1 MKKLL
6 FFILLLSPSILLLA
20 QTEKAPYQV
29 KSLSNDA
36 IKLANI
42 KTSGGN
48 ISVQGVE
55 PANARIEVY
64 ITASNGRHN
73 TLSKEEIQKRL
84 DADYELNITTA
95 NGKLTAIAK
104 AKQHIRDWKK
114 ALNISFIVYIP
125 SNSATDLSTS
135 GGNISLDNLSGDEKF
150 TTSGGN
156 LLINHVGGK
165 INGKTSGGNIEIENS
180 KDEIEVSTSGGNV
193 VAKNAEGN
201 LNLTTSGGS
210 INLENIKGTTKA
222 ITSGGNIDGEKI
234 EGELK
239 AHTSGGNISLEKL
252 SCALEASTSGGNI
265 DVTLDKFGRYVKLN
279 NSGGNIN
286 LQVPGQTGV
295 DFDMSA
301 DKIQSNHLN
310 NFSGQLKENEIVGKL
325 NGGGIPVSVSAS
337 SGRIHLTVK

>member
-6 FFILLLSPSILLLA
+6 LFILLLSPSILLLA
-20 QTEKAPYQV
+20 QTEKGPYQV

-55 PANARIEVY
+55 PVNARIEVY

-73 TLSKEEIQKRL
+73 SLSNEEIQKRL
-84 DADYELNITTA
+84 DAYELNITTA

-104 AKQHIRDWKK
+104 AKQHMHDWKK
-114 ALNISFIVYIP
+114 ALNISFKAFIP
-125 SNSATDLSTS
+125 SMSGTDLSTS
-135 GGNISLDNLSGDEKF
+135 GGNISLDNLSGEENF

-156 LLINHVGGK
+156 LLINHVSGK
-165 INGKTSGGNIEIENS
+165 INGKTSGGNILVQNS

-193 VAKNAEGN
+193 VAKNTEGN

-210 INLENIKGTTKA
+210 VDLKDIKGNTKA
-222 ITSGGNIDGEKI
+222 ITSGGNIVGEKI

-239 AHTSGGNISLEKL
+239 AHTSGGNITLEKL
-252 SCALEASTSGGNI
+252 SCTLEASTSGGNI
-265 DVTLDKFGRYVKLN
+265 DVALDKFGKYVKLN

-286 LQVPGQTGV
+286 LQVPGQAGV
-295 DFDMSA
+295 DFDLSA
-301 DKIQSNHLN
+301 EKIQSNQLN
-310 NFSGQLKENEIVGKL
+310 NFSGQLKENAIVGKL